1 MTGKFEDYYKI
12 LGVPEN
18 ASQEDIK
25 KAYRRLAHQHH
36 PDRKSGSETKF
47 KEINAAYQTLSDSE
61 KRARYDALRRYGA
74 FGYGAA
80 GEPFEFSFD
89 FGGPR
94 SGGFGAFEDLL
105 SELFAGFGTQTK
117 TRPYT
122 HARVSTSFQFHGPN
136 GTAVYLEVS
145 GPRGLDASSRSKI
158 EELGKKILEVLAK
171 ESGK

>member
-1 MTGKFEDYYKI
+1 MAGKSEDYYKI
-12 LGVPEN
+12 LGVFEN
-18 ASQEDIK
+18 ASQDDIK
-25 KAYRRLAHQHH
+25 KAYRRLAHQYH

-47 KEINAAYQTLSDSE
+47 KEINAAYQTLSDPE

-74 FGYGAA
+74 FGYGA
-80 GEPFEFSFD
+80 GEPFEFRFD

-94 SGGFGAFEDLL
+94 TGGFGAFEDLL

-117 TRPYT
+117 TRPHT
-122 HARVSTSFQFHGPN
+122 HARISTSFTFHGPG

-145 GPRGLDASSRSKI
+145 GPKNLDSASRTKI

-171 ESGK
+171 EAK